1 MGEDAHKG
9 EGSRKRYG
17 NVASVLGI
25 LCNVFLCI
33 IKGLAGI
40 LSGSVAI
47 IADAANNLS
56 DAGSSVI
63 SLIGFAV
70 SDKPADEEHPY
81 GHARFEYLSCLA
93 VAFVIFGIGIA
104 LLKSSVEKIIAPEAV
119 EKSFVVFLILIISI
133 IVKLWM
139 SLFYR
144 KVGKMISSSVLMA
157 NSKDSFNDVIST
169 GAVFLT
175 TLLYAVTDINLDGY
189 VGLVVALFIMY
200 AGFGV
205 LKETFDNIL
214 GTVPD
219 AALVRSITEKLNSYE
234 GVLGIHDLVVHS
246 YGPEKYF
253 ASVHVEVPYDV
264 DILLSHD
271 MIDNIEREF
280 RENENINLVIHLDPI
295 VTDDEEV
302 NNLKA
307 KTIEIVKEINSLYGV
322 HDFRMVRGETHSNLI
337 FDVGI
342 PVGDK
347 ITEGELKEKISSEVG
362 KIDEKLFCVIT
373 VDRNLV

>member
-1 MGEDAHKG
+1 MGENAHKG

-25 LCNVFLCI
+25 LCNIFLCI
-33 IKGLAGI
+33 IKGLAGL

-144 KVGKMISSSVLMA
+144 KVGKIISSSVLMA

-189 VGLVVALFIMY
+189 VGLIVALFIMY

-302 NNLKA
+302 NQLKA
-307 KTIEIVKEINSLYGV
+307 KTVEIVKGINALYGV

>member
-1 MGEDAHKG
+1 
-9 EGSRKRYG
+9 
-17 NVASVLGI
+17 
-25 LCNVFLCI
+25 
-33 IKGLAGI
+33 
-40 LSGSVAI
+40 
-47 IADAANNLS
+47 
-56 DAGSSVI
+56 
-63 SLIGFAV
+63 
-70 SDKPADEEHPY
+70 
-81 GHARFEYLSCLA
+81 
-93 VAFVIFGIGIA
+93 
-104 LLKSSVEKIIAPEAV
+104 
-119 EKSFVVFLILIISI
+119 KSFVVFLILIISI

-144 KVGKMISSSVLMA
+144 KVGKIISSSVLMA

-189 VGLVVALFIMY
+189 VGLIVALFIMY

-280 RENENINLVIHLDPI
+280 REIENINLVIHLDPI

-302 NNLKA
+302 NELKA
-307 KTIEIVKEINSLYGV
+307 KTIEIVKGINSLYGV

>member
-1 MGEDAHKG
+1 MGEGANKG

-25 LCNVFLCI
+25 LCNIFLCI

-144 KVGKMISSSVLMA
+144 KVGKIISSSVLMA

-189 VGLVVALFIMY
+189 VGLIVALFIMY

-307 KTIEIVKEINSLYGV
+307 KTIEIVKGINSLYGV

>member
-1 MGEDAHKG
+1 MGEGANEG

-219 AALVRSITEKLNSYE
+219 AALVRSITEKLGSYE

-307 KTIEIVKEINSLYGV
+307 KTIEIVKGINSLYGV